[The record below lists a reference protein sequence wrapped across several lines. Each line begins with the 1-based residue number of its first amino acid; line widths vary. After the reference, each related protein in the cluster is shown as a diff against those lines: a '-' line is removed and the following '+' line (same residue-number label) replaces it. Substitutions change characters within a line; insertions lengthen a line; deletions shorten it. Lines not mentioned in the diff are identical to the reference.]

1 MSRLKSTAACPA
13 AVPKT
18 VKARA
23 FNEKKE
29 RDILGD
35 KIIWKGVNE
44 GVTWEVIRGDFLSG

>member
-1 MSRLKSTAACPA
+1 MKSTAACPA

-35 KIIWKGVNE
+35 EIIWKVVND
-44 GVTWEVIRGDFLSG
+44 GVTWDFIRGDFLSG